1 MNWIFRQVTGIINA
15 RMDKPEIIDNRT
27 RERGIWGER
36 TAERFLR
43 DAGYRII
50 GRNVRY
56 DHRGEADLIVRDD
69 DHLVFVEVK
78 TRATEDYG
86 RPVDA
91 VDAVKRRSLGRLAIR
106 FLLRAGFPPLI
117 YRFDV
122 IEVVGIPGHASPVV
136 RHLENVFQLSKRYQI
151 PY

>member
-1 MNWIFRQVTGIINA
+1 MSEEETDSDA
-15 RMDKPEIIDNRT
+15 

-43 DAGYRII
+43 EAGYGII

-56 DHRGEADLIVRDD
+56 DHRGEADLIVRDW
-69 DHLVFVEVK
+69 DHLIFVEVK
-78 TRATEDYG
+78 TRSSEDYG

-91 VDAVKRRSLGRLAIR
+91 VDAAKRRSLGRLAIR
-106 FLLRAGFPPLI
+106 FLRRAGFPPLI

-122 IEVVGIPGHASPVV
+122 VEVVGTPGGTPPIV
-136 RHLENVFQLSKRYQI
+136 RHLENVFQFHRRYRI
-151 PY
+151 PAN